1 MPTVQKIKGKAAE
14 RGSES
19 QQQGPQ
25 SRVRARVEHVFAHM
39 QNSMGGIFMRTIG
52 ITRAKVAVT
61 LMNLTYNLSRIE
73 LLIRNKTFGF
83 ERISAQKMAAV
94 T

>member
-1 MPTVQKIKGKAAE
+1 M
-14 RGSES
+14 S
-19 QQQGPQ
+19 
-25 SRVRARVEHVFAHM
+25 
-39 QNSMGGIFMRTIG
+39 GIFMRTIG
-52 ITRAKVAVT
+52 ITLAKMAVM
-61 LMNLTYNLSRIE
+61 LMNLTHNLSRIE